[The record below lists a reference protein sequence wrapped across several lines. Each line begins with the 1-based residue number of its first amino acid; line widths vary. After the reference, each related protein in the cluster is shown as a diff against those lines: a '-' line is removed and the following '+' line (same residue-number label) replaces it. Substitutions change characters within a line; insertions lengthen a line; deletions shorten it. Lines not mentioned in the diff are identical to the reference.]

1 MRQFINASPHVI
13 RLGHRDEATGEVIVD
28 MELPSDPE
36 ATKALTAKPT
46 EKLVEKLDDN
56 VEFVATKFEGSAAGE
71 EYLRGLE
78 AGTLVLGSVIT
89 MNAFPGVHGD
99 GVRVVGMLP
108 VPGLE
113 RVPPAEKVM
122 RWDRFN
128 VALS

>member
-1 MRQFINASPHVI
+1 MRHFVNASPHVI
-13 RLGHRDEATGEVIVD
+13 RLGHRDNYTGEVVVD
-28 MELPSDPE
+28 MELPSNPE

-46 EKLVEKLDDN
+46 EKLVEHLDD
-56 VEFVATKFEGSAAGE
+56 VEFVATEFKGSEAGE

-89 MNAFPGVHGD
+89 MNAFPGIHGD

-113 RVPPAEKVM
+113 RVPPDQKVM